1 MSAVGGALGRTARA
15 FRDAGR
21 EVRIDWSPL
30 AWLVVAA
37 LVVAALVPIVLP
49 SSVGTDGLADTGYLA
64 LAAVGL
70 GFAVGIGGIPSL
82 AQGAFVGVGAITAAH
97 AVDAGPPPLAAALL
111 GAALAAVGGL
121 VVGLGLAR
129 LRPVYVVAATWLAT
143 WLFSVALG
151 AFPSLSGGARGLV
164 VAPESILGLTPTP
177 TMHYELALALVALA
191 VLGHH
196 MLARSSFGLSLRAAA
211 QRPAGAAALGVP
223 IARVRLIAFAGA
235 AAVGGLAGGLSV
247 QLAAVADPQAY
258 DSWLSFKLL
267 VAVLVGGAATALG
280 PVAGVLALG
289 GLSLAAD
296 LLANLTGA
304 DQARFGTL
312 LSALLLLVVLTIGS
326 DGIVPAL
333 DRLYPRSRA
342 GGVQPLPGVV
352 SQDGAEVDASGLA
365 KRFGGVVALRSF
377 DLTLRGGRVA
387 ALIGPNGSGKTTALR
402 LVAGTLGPD
411 AGRVSLNGDDV
422 TEAST
427 ADRARR
433 GLVRTL
439 QNDAVFP
446 ELTALENA
454 VVGAS
459 LRRRHGGA
467 FRALI
472 ASPKARDEARLT
484 RARAMAALE
493 TVGLEAQA
501 DRLAGTLSGAEQR
514 LLMIASALAT
524 EPSALLVDEPSA
536 GAGPI
541 ELERLAALLGR
552 LRERGL
558 AVLVV
563 EHNLRLVR
571 AIADEVVVLDA
582 GLVLATGTPD
592 DVARNEGVRAAYL
605 GRRQL

>member
-1 MSAVGGALGRTARA
+1 M
-15 FRDAGR
+15 
-21 EVRIDWSPL
+21 
-30 AWLVVAA
+30 
-37 LVVAALVPIVLP
+37 
-49 SSVGTDGLADTGYLA
+49 
-64 LAAVGL
+64 
-70 GFAVGIGGIPSL
+70 
-82 AQGAFVGVGAITAAH
+82 
-97 AVDAGPPPLAAALL
+97 
-111 GAALAAVGGL
+111 
-121 VVGLGLAR
+121 
-129 LRPVYVVAATWLAT
+129 
-143 WLFSVALG
+143 
-151 AFPSLSGGARGLV
+151 
-164 VAPESILGLTPTP
+164 
-177 TMHYELALALVALA
+177 
-191 VLGHH
+191 
-196 MLARSSFGLSLRAAA
+196 
-211 QRPAGAAALGVP
+211 
-223 IARVRLIAFAGA
+223 
-235 AAVGGLAGGLSV
+235 
-247 QLAAVADPQAY
+247 ADPGAY

-296 LLANLTGA
+296 LLADITGA
-304 DQARFGTL
+304 DEARFGTL
-312 LSALLLLVVLTIGS
+312 LAALLLLVVLTIGS

-333 DRLYPRSRA
+333 TRLHRWPRRIA
-342 GGVQPLPGVV
+342 VDPLPPTG
-352 SQDGAEVDASGLA
+352 DPGGARVEARGLA

-377 DLTLRGGRVA
+377 DLSLRGGRIS

-402 LVAGTLGPD
+402 LVAGTLAPD
-411 AGRVSLNGDDV
+411 AGGVSLNGDEV

-439 QNDAVFP
+439 QSGAVFP

-467 FRALI
+467 FRSLI

-484 RARAMAALE
+484 RARALAALDA
-493 TVGLEAQA
+493 VGLGAQA
-501 DRLAGTLSGAEQR
+501 DRPAGTLSGAEQR

-524 EPSALLVDEPSA
+524 EPSVLLVDEPSA
-536 GAGPI
+536 GAGPA
-541 ELERLAALLGR
+541 ELARLAGLLRR

-592 DVARNEGVRAAYL
+592 EVARDEAVRAAYL

>member
-1 MSAVGGALGRTARA
+1 MSAVGSAFDRTARA
-15 FRDAGR
+15 LRDAGR
-21 EVRIDWSPL
+21 EARVEWSPVGSL
-30 AWLVVAA
+30 AAVA
-37 LVVAALVPIVLP
+37 LVVAALVPLALP
-49 SSVGTDGLADTGYLA
+49 SSVEVDGLADTGYLA

-82 AQGAFVGVGAITAAH
+82 AQGAFVGVGAVTAAH
-97 AVDAGPPPLAAALL
+97 AVDAGWPALGSALL
-111 GAALAAVGGL
+111 GACLAGVAGV

-143 WLFSVALG
+143 WLFSLG
-151 AFPSLSGGARGLV
+151 LDAFPSLSGGARGLV
-164 VAPESILGLTPTP
+164 VPPESILGFTPTP
-177 TMHYELALALVALA
+177 TVHYELALALVALA

-196 MLARSSFGLSLRAAA
+196 TLSRSSFGLALRAAA
-211 QRPAGAAALGVP
+211 QRPAGAAALGVR
-223 IARVRLIAFAGA
+223 IARARLIAFAGA

-247 QLAAVADPQAY
+247 QLAAVADPGAY

-296 LLANLTGA
+296 LLADVTGA
-304 DQARFGTL
+304 DEARFGTL
-312 LSALLLLVVLTIGS
+312 LAALLLLVVLTIGS

-333 DRLYPRSRA
+333 TRLHRWPRKVAVHPLAFA
-342 GGVQPLPGVV
+342 GEPDSADVE
-352 SQDGAEVDASGLA
+352 ARGLA
-365 KRFGGVVALRSF
+365 KRFGGVEALRSF
-377 DLTLRGGRVA
+377 DLTLRGGRIA

-402 LVAGTLGPD
+402 LVAGTLAPD
-411 AGRVSLNGDDV
+411 AGEVSLNGSDV
-422 TEAST
+422 TAAST
-427 ADRARR
+427 ADRARH

-439 QNDAVFP
+439 QSGAVFP

-472 ASPKARDEARLT
+472 ASPKARDEARFT

-493 TVGLEAQA
+493 AVGLGAQA
-501 DRLAGTLSGAEQR
+501 DRPAGTLSGAEQR

-524 EPSALLVDEPSA
+524 EPSVLLVDEPSA
-536 GAGPI
+536 GAGPA
-541 ELERLAALLGR
+541 ELERLAGLLGR

-582 GLVLATGTPD
+582 GRVLATGTPD
-592 DVARNEGVRAAYL
+592 EVARDEAVRAAYL

>member
-21 EVRIDWSPL
+21 DVRVEWSPVGWL
-30 AWLVVAA
+30 AVAA
-37 LVVAALVPIVLP
+37 LAIAALLPLAVP
-49 SSVGTDGLADTGYLA
+49 SSVGMDGLADTAYLA

-82 AQGAFVGVGAITAAH
+82 AQGAFVGIGAVTAAH
-97 AVDAGPPPLAAALL
+97 AVGAGWPAPASALA
-111 GAALAAVGGL
+111 GAALAGVGGVAVGI
-121 VVGLGLAR
+121 GLAR

-143 WLFSVALG
+143 WLFSLALE

-164 VAPESILGLTPTP
+164 VPPEPIVGLTPTP
-177 TMHYELALALVALA
+177 TVHYELAVALVALA
-191 VLGHH
+191 VLGFHT
-196 MLARSSFGLSLRAAA
+196 LSRSSFGLSLRAAA
-211 QRPAGAAALGVP
+211 QRPAGAASLGVQ
-223 IARVRLIAFAGA
+223 IARARLIAFAGA

-247 QLAAVADPQAY
+247 QLAAVADPAAY

-289 GLSLAAD
+289 CLSLAAG
-296 LLANLTGA
+296 LLADVTGA
-304 DQARFGTL
+304 DEARFGTL
-312 LSALLLLVVLTIGS
+312 LAALLLLVVLTIGS

-333 DRLYPRSRA
+333 ARLQRWPRRA
-342 GGVQPLPGVV
+342 AVEPLAAAVAPEGGGVE
-352 SQDGAEVDASGLA
+352 ARGLA

-377 DLTLRGGRVA
+377 DLTLRGGRIA

-402 LVAGTLGPD
+402 LVAGTLGAD
-411 AGRVSLNGDDV
+411 GGGVSLNGHDV
-422 TEAST
+422 TGAST
-427 ADRARR
+427 AERARR

-439 QNDAVFP
+439 QSGAVFP

-459 LRRRHGGA
+459 LRRRYGGA

-493 TVGLEAQA
+493 AVGLGAEA
-501 DRLAGTLSGAEQR
+501 DRPAGTLSGAEQR

-524 EPSALLVDEPSA
+524 EPGVLLVDEPSA
-536 GAGPI
+536 GAGPV
-541 ELERLAALLGR
+541 ELERLARLLER
-552 LRERGL
+552 LREQGL

-582 GLVLATGTPD
+582 GLVLASGTPD
-592 DVARNEGVRAAYL
+592 EVAHDEAVRTAYL